1 MYYLLV
7 ENNQVISVLDY
18 EPEVPDSVT
27 VVMLTA
33 EEHKDLIEDKISYF
47 DVPSMSIKKY
57 SQDQLNQQASVE
69 EQEKI
74 NAENRDF
81 LSKTDWKVL
90 RHLRQKALGVETSL
104 TEEQYL
110 ELENQRHSAANSIV

>member
-33 EEHKDLIEDKISYF
+33 EEHKNLVEDKISYF

-69 EQEKI
+69 ETEKI

-90 RHLRQKALGVETSL
+90 RHLREKALGIATSL
-104 TEEQYL
+104 SEDEYL
-110 ELENQRHSAANSIV
+110 ELEHRREAAANSIL